1 MGSSSHVPQSVTS
14 WPRILATV
22 AIALPMYPAPST
34 VTFMA
39 GVLCSTPAP
48 RSAHVRIIEHFI
60 VVRKLAAHFPA
71 AYRSMTKGATP
82 MRVPRAV
89 SAVTVARE
97 KPVVI
102 GEVSSQVARRGID
115 YAALVRLTSEEEL
128 RALDWSHV
136 PHGKRVIASI
146 ALVRLDT
153 FEEPRT
159 TDSTCEIS
167 ATLRDAR
174 GGTVFAILEGKA
186 RAKTD
191 GASTSEIGALRGAL
205 HGALARIPE
214 VLRR

>member
-1 MGSSSHVPQSVTS
+1 
-14 WPRILATV
+14 
-22 AIALPMYPAPST
+22 
-34 VTFMA
+34 
-39 GVLCSTPAP
+39 
-48 RSAHVRIIEHFI
+48 
-60 VVRKLAAHFPA
+60 
-71 AYRSMTKGATP
+71 MTKGATP
-82 MRVPRAV
+82 MRIPRGVAAAAAV
-89 SAVTVARE
+89 AVVITGARGTVARE

-102 GEVSSQVARRGID
+102 GEVSSQVARSGID

-153 FEEPRT
+153 FEERRT

-174 GGTVFAILEGKA
+174 GGSVFAILEGKA

-191 GASTSEIGALRGAL
+191 GANTSEIGALRGAL